1 MKSFNEAKI
10 SQQVDCTGSPHPVG
24 EVTDYIQSVKF
35 WRMKSAETIRE
46 ADMAAMRRCL
56 HMFALHHDRR
66 WLHAAHGDAA
76 VACGIALRVPPAWVF
91 SLDLAM
97 TAVALCALD
106 GNTASAVVIAAM
118 LRKQRDREFDTAQL
132 ATSWAAKSFDTIRR
146 APRSLGDRP

>member
-35 WRMKSAETIRE
+35 WRMKSAETITE
-46 ADMAAMRRCL
+46 PDTAAMRRCL

-66 WLHAAHGDAA
+66 WPGAAHGDAA
-76 VACGIALRVPPAWVF
+76 VACGIALRVPPAWIF

-97 TAVALCALD
+97 TAVALCALN
-106 GNTASAVVIAAM
+106 GNAASAVVIAAI
-118 LRKQRDREFDTAQL
+118 LRKQRNGEFDTALL
-132 ATSWAAKSFDTIRR
+132 ATSWSALSFGASSL
-146 APRSLGDRP
+146 APLLGDRP